1 MRFLINS
8 PDIACVETHQVN
20 EDEVQIL
27 LDNEVVSYFDS
38 DENELVVFQDVL
50 KNNQV
55 SFHAG
60 AFSPPFDLIYR

>member
-27 LDNEVVSYFDS
+27 LDSEVVAYFDS

-50 KNNQV
+50 KNKFNLTISV
-55 SFHAG
+55 EDSLPEA
-60 AFSPPFDLIYR
+60 

>member
-50 KNNQV
+50 KNKFNLTISV
-55 SFHAG
+55 EDSLAE
-60 AFSPPFDLIYR
+60 A

>member
-38 DENELVVFQDVL
+38 DENELVVFRDVL
-50 KNNQV
+50 KNKFNLTV
-55 SFHAG
+55 SVEDSLPEA
-60 AFSPPFDLIYR
+60 

>member
-50 KNNQV
+50 KNKFNLTISV
-55 SFHAG
+55 EDSLPEA
-60 AFSPPFDLIYR
+60 

>member
-50 KNNQV
+50 KNKFNLTV
-55 SFHAG
+55 SVEDSLPEA
-60 AFSPPFDLIYR
+60 